1 MSLVTQPDEPSESK
15 PRLRGRLHQVALVV
29 AIPAGVRLVAAAPST
44 SARVATTVYATSLIG
59 LFGASAAYH
68 LMSWSSRARRRA
80 RVLDHCMIFFLIAGS
95 YTAFSVLA
103 LKGPWRAVVLTIVW
117 VGALVGIALKLFK
130 IEARSRFDG
139 ALYIGLGWT
148 AILALPQLLTELDVL
163 PLLLVVTG
171 GLMYTAG
178 TLVLLRRRPDPNP
191 LVFGYHEVWHTIV
204 IAASTCHYVAITML
218 LSATE

>member
-1 MSLVTQPDEPSESK
+1 MSVVTERDEHSESK
-15 PRLRGRLHQVALVV
+15 PRLRGRLHQVALLV

-44 SARVATTVYATSLIG
+44 SARVATIVYATSLIG

-68 LMSWSSRARRRA
+68 LMSWSSRALRRV
-80 RVLDHCMIFFLIAGS
+80 RVLDHCMIFFVIAGT

-103 LKGPWRAVVLTIVW
+103 LKGPWRVVVLTIVW
-117 VGALVGIALKLFK
+117 MGALTGIALKLFD
-130 IEARSRFDG
+130 IEAFSRVG
-139 ALYIGLGWT
+139 GGLYIGLGWV
-148 AILALPQLLTELDVL
+148 AVLALPQLVTELDAL
-163 PLLLVVTG
+163 PLVLVVAG

-191 LVFGYHEVWHTIV
+191 LVFGYHEVWHTVV
-204 IAASTCHYVAITML
+204 IAASTCHYVAITLL